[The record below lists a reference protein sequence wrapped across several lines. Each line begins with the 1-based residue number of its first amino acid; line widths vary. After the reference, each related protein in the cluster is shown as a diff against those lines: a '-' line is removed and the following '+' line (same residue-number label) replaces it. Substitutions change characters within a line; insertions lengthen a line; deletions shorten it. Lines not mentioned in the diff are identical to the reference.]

1 MPERATWRDD
11 TAGPVQD
18 DLDALAAAAFEEAER
33 LLGRARDF
41 SPFAVAVRVD
51 GRQDRVAADPGPG
64 PEHDSQVLLDGL
76 VASVRADRAAYRAV
90 GLVAWVLTRGGDA
103 VRVEL
108 EHRDGGPALVLLR
121 PCRVA
126 RLPRR
131 RWVRMGA
138 VAGSYGERRVWPGDA
153 DAS

>member
-1 MPERATWRDD
+1 MPERPTWRDD
-11 TAGPVQD
+11 TAGPVQE
-18 DLDALAAAAFEEAER
+18 DLDALATAAFEEAER
-33 LLGRARDF
+33 LLGRQRDF
-41 SPFAVAVRVD
+41 APFAVTLRAD

-64 PEHDSQVLLDGL
+64 AEAEAQVLLDGL
-76 VASVRADRAAYRAV
+76 LASVRADREALRAV
-90 GLVAWVLTRGGDA
+90 GLVALVLTRGGDA

-121 PCRVA
+121 PYRVA

-131 RWVRMGA
+131 RWVRMGP
-138 VAGSYGERRVWPGDA
+138 VAGSFGRHRVWPGPA